1 MKKTIGW
8 ILLIVGLLALLGGLT
23 STVETDPMVNVFV
36 YGLKFL
42 MIFGGGYMAFSEKT
56 TEEKENEIENS
67 NSNDTVEKRKVQNPY
82 EGNKF
87 EVEYKESFYEDKKKK
102 KYPFL
107 AKEIEG
113 YYQLSDELI
122 KMNTIGCFKELAAS
136 IETNPQLNRQKFN
149 QTKQFFISD
158 NISMLKMFFNQEYDS
173 KSYDPTSDKFVSPSL
188 KFFVDTP
195 GSKSYVYPSW
205 FYWAYPDV
213 AKWLIKGEGNKIAM
227 NEFKEELNYLAKF
240 TDYQLLQEF
249 MTSEFYG
256 DHESEN
262 EDLKIKPEHLR
273 KLIDLYKRY
282 HPNLALECEV
292 EPNN

>member
-8 ILLIVGLLALLGGLT
+8 ILLIVGSQALLGGLT
-23 STVETDPMVNVFV
+23 STVETDPLVKVFV

-56 TEEKENEIENS
+56 TEEKKYEIENS
-67 NSNDTVEKRKVQNPY
+67 NSNGTNERQKAQNPY
-82 EGNKF
+82 EENKF
-87 EVEYKESFYEDKKKK
+87 EVKFKESFYEEKKQK
-102 KYPFL
+102 KYPFV

-122 KMNTIGCFKELAAS
+122 KMNTIGYFKELAAS
-136 IETNPQLNRQKFN
+136 IETDPQLNHQKFN

-173 KSYDPTSDKFVSPSL
+173 KSYDTTTAKFVSPSF
-188 KFFVDTP
+188 KCFVDTP

-213 AKWLIKGEGNKIAM
+213 AKWLIIGEGNKIIK
-227 NEFKEELNYLAKF
+227 NEFKEKLNYLNKI
-240 TDYQLLQEF
+240 TDSQLFQEF
-249 MTSEFYG
+249 ITNDFYG
-256 DHESEN
+256 DHESDN

-273 KLIDLYKRY
+273 ELIDLYKSY
-282 HPNLALECEV
+282 HPNMTLECEA
-292 EPNN
+292 EP